1 MSDSWFARLF
11 ATERVGLVFGLGSG
25 IESGGNAMRVGSWV
39 GAVSRQALVAGVYL
53 VALFLFRA
61 VSVQHWIILTGFH
74 LAVLMLVPYRYWP
87 ALFIGDMARLAY
99 ISYACVDRYGL
110 LWAVVNTIPSIAYEA
125 PVVWWFR
132 ERWRLFPAK
141 TAVNMPAFM
150 LCGLVIATLATVVT
164 IGQTQISRLPSGYV
178 IDYSAATA
186 RLVLGNFMGMLTVA
200 PITLVVYQS
209 FVAADLQWRRWLLAL
224 LESRFLAEGVL
235 GVFPVTV
242 FLVWLGS
249 HNPQIRAMVQMAMFL
264 PVIFMAFRHG
274 WQGAAVAGTLASLGI
289 VTLMPATN
297 DLATMQAETLVA
309 MAISTMLLVGAR
321 MTVLTQRAEQERF
334 DSRMAMALA
343 HRNAA
348 LGEAQLRVTAQ
359 ALDQLGHSIHGAFK
373 LMLGR
378 LHYLQPVTDDAGYRR
393 QAESAQ
399 EQLFL
404 LTDSLS
410 PAVLRERGLAG
421 ALNQGALAR
430 ALHDAGIRY
439 WCDLRGPVAV
449 FPRELSLVMYRVVC
463 EAISEAC
470 LTHEPADVLV
480 KVRCGTK
487 GRAWAVVMIDIHW
500 DPARSLH
507 VDWVTLRQRLRISA
521 TGLGREAIMDRA
533 ATYGGRL
540 RERIMPDGKRV
551 VVSFLEPSP
560 CA

>member
-1 MSDSWFARLF
+1 
-11 ATERVGLVFGLGSG
+11 
-25 IESGGNAMRVGSWV
+25 MRVGSWSK
-39 GAVSRQALVAGVYL
+39 AVLRQALVAGIYL
-53 VALFLFRA
+53 AALFLFRA

-74 LAVLMLVPYRYWP
+74 LAVLMLAPYRYWP
-87 ALFIGDMARLAY
+87 ALFVGDMARLAY

-132 ERWRLFPAK
+132 ERWRLFPSK
-141 TAVNMPAFM
+141 GVVNMPAFM
-150 LCGLVIATLATVVT
+150 LCGLMIAALATIVT

-186 RLVLGNFMGMLTVA
+186 RLVLGNFVGMLTVA

-209 FVAADLQWRRWLLAL
+209 FAAANFRWRRWFPAL
-224 LESRFLAEGVL
+224 LESRFLIEGAL
-235 GVFPVTV
+235 GVFPLIA
-242 FLVWLGS
+242 FLVWLGN
-249 HNPQIRAMVQMAMFL
+249 HNPQIRVVAQMGMFL

-297 DLATMQAETLVA
+297 DPATMQAETLVA

-321 MTVLTQRAEQERF
+321 MTALTQRVEQERF

-359 ALDQLGHSIHGAFK
+359 ALDQLGQSVHGAFK

-378 LHYLQPVTDDAGYRR
+378 LRYLQPVTDDVGYRR
-393 QAESAQ
+393 HAESAQ

-410 PAVLRERGLAG
+410 PAVLREHGLPG

-430 ALHDAGIRY
+430 VLHEAGIRY
-439 WCDLRGPVAV
+439 WCDLRGPVGN
-449 FPRELSLVMYRVVC
+449 FPRELSLVVYRVVC

-470 LTHEPADVLV
+470 LTHEPSDLLV

-487 GRAWAVVMIDIHW
+487 GRAWAVVMIDFRW
-500 DPARSLH
+500 NPARSLH
-507 VDWVTLRQRLRISA
+507 VDWVTLRQRLRIST
-521 TGLGREAIMDRA
+521 TGLGREAIADRA

-540 RERIMPDGKRV
+540 RERIMLDGKRV
-551 VVSFLEPSP
+551 VVSFLEPNHP
-560 CA
+560 GT

>member
-1 MSDSWFARLF
+1 
-11 ATERVGLVFGLGSG
+11 
-25 IESGGNAMRVGSWV
+25 MRVRSWL
-39 GAVSRQALVAGVYL
+39 GTMLRQALVAGVYL
-53 VALFLFRA
+53 AALFLFRA

-74 LAVLMLVPYRYWP
+74 LAILMLVPYRYWP
-87 ALFIGDMARLAY
+87 ALFVAGTARQAY
-99 ISYACVDRYGL
+99 VSYICFDQFGL
-110 LWAVVNTIPSIAYEA
+110 PWAAFNMIPSFAYEA

-132 ERWRLFPAK
+132 ERWRLFPSRA
-141 TAVNMPAFM
+141 TVNMPVFV
-150 LCGLVIATLATVVT
+150 LCALIIAAIATAGT
-164 IGQTQISRLPSGYV
+164 IAGVQLETLPPGYV
-178 IDYSAATA
+178 VHYDTVTA
-186 RLVLGNFMGMLTVA
+186 RLLLGNFMGVLTVA
-200 PITLVVYQS
+200 PIALVAYQS
-209 FVAADLQWRRWLLAL
+209 FVAEDMQWQRWLSAL
-224 LESRFLAEGVL
+224 LESRLLIEGVL
-235 GVFPVTV
+235 GVLPVIA
-242 FLVWLGS
+242 FLVWLGD
-249 HNPQIRAMVQMAMFL
+249 HNPQFRAMVQMAMFL

-297 DLATMQAETLVA
+297 DPATMQAETLVA

-321 MTVLTQRAEQERF
+321 MTALTQRAEQERF

-359 ALDQLGHSIHGAFK
+359 ALDQLGQSIQGAFK

-378 LHYLQPVTDDAGYRR
+378 LRYLQPVMDDASYRR
-393 QAESAQ
+393 HAESAQ

-410 PAVLRERGLAG
+410 PAVLRELGLSG

-430 ALHDAGIRY
+430 SLHEAGIRY
-439 WCDLRGPVAV
+439 WCDLRGSVST
-449 FPRELSLVMYRVVC
+449 FPRDMSLVVYRVVC

-487 GRAWAVVMIDIHW
+487 GRAWAVVMIDIRW
-500 DPARSLH
+500 NRARSLH
-507 VDWVTLRQRLRISA
+507 VDWVTLRQRLRIST

-533 ATYGGRL
+533 TTYGGRL
-540 RERIMPDGKRV
+540 RERARVDGKRV
-551 VVSFLEPSP
+551 TVSFLEPDHP
-560 CA
+560 CT